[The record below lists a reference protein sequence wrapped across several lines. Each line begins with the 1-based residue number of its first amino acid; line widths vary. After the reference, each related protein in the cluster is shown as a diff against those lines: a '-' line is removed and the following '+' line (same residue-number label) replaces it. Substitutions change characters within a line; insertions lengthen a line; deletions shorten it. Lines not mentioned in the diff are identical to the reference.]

1 MEESHISLKKKRIR
15 TFFANLSV
23 HIKEKESKEEI
34 QEEIAKKGLSY
45 VQMRL
50 PISKITPEFE
60 NKLRE
65 KVDKNIL
72 HAKIREATED
82 DLESVMYIYNRAWM
96 TANTP
101 FAPIDLESL
110 KYIYNYP
117 ETKILIARVYGT
129 DAGFI
134 ILDFE
139 GKNLEYGI
147 IAGLGILPRFQ
158 RKGLGTVLGMAAWD
172 YFKKKNV
179 KELRCEVY
187 KDNLHSYNFIKSLG
201 FEEFDTK
208 IYKMEDF
215 HL

>member
-72 HAKIREATED
+72 HAKIR
-82 DLESVMYIYNRAWM
+82 
-96 TANTP
+96 
-101 FAPIDLESL
+101 
-110 KYIYNYP
+110 
-117 ETKILIARVYGT
+117 
-129 DAGFI
+129 
-134 ILDFE
+134 
-139 GKNLEYGI
+139 
-147 IAGLGILPRFQ
+147 
-158 RKGLGTVLGMAAWD
+158 
-172 YFKKKNV
+172 
-179 KELRCEVY
+179 
-187 KDNLHSYNFIKSLG
+187 
-201 FEEFDTK
+201 
-208 IYKMEDF
+208 
-215 HL
+215 